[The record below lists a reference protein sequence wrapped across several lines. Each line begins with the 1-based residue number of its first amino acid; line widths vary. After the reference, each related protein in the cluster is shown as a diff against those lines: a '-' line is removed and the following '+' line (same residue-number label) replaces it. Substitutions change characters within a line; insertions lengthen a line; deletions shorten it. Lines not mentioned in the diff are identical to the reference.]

1 VSSSSAA
8 NRFYYLIRLSIT
20 RTQYFEEELDA
31 LLPEALIIMVNLNH
45 FSICES
51 VWENNTNFLRHYT
64 FPLLVSC
71 YIHSTFKLGC
81 PDMISSFLN
90 RHPTLKV
97 VRISTSFLFRP
108 SVLTPS
114 ITLPNITYY
123 EGPSGV
129 VPLLHSGARGLKET
143 RLTWHNGANPPPGHV
158 KQVVLALKEM
168 TNAEIPFHCCNL
180 LIDYSWNEILEFMS
194 RNIPQMKILRMKFA
208 MDGDDLLSTVS
219 CFPLL
224 ILG

>member
-1 VSSSSAA
+1 MVLTRRAYKDISRWLPNEVILEIIDGLTVGDWLSLCGVSKLFHGLCIPFVYRSVKLETWAT
-8 NRFYYLIRLSIT
+8 ILSFCSVIVGNPAHAPLVRSFVVSRPT
-20 RTQYFEEELDA
+20 DLWTQYFEEELDA

-123 EGPSGV
+123 EGPSAWFHYCT
-129 VPLLHSGARGLKET
+129 LAHADSKRRG
-143 RLTWHNGANPPPGHV
+143 
-158 KQVVLALKEM
+158 
-168 TNAEIPFHCCNL
+168 
-180 LIDYSWNEILEFMS
+180 
-194 RNIPQMKILRMKFA
+194 
-208 MDGDDLLSTVS
+208 
-219 CFPLL
+219 
-224 ILG
+224 